1 MPSVGGRCW
10 TRGILG
16 VCGPGGGG
24 RTLGELRFLLRS
36 GHEPMR
42 AGFAGSQP
50 RPGQE
55 RGKKG
60 RVGGGSICQGGRYQ
74 VHLVEGNPREGVPAS
89 AISGVSAR
97 GPPKTARMYLDACSL
112 SQPGAS
118 IGRVK
123 KEGDANYARGEPES
137 DLLCRL
143 PREGRSYLHG
153 PWTECRLRG
162 HSEKPVR
169 QFLDARS
176 GDRDSERGDKGGPY
190 QGKRGRGELEE
201 TDQVLGFL
209 LGGPRRRAGATCVP
223 RQGHSA
229 AGCGDGLRESPNL
242 RSR

>member
-1 MPSVGGRCW
+1 M
-10 TRGILG
+10 
-16 VCGPGGGG
+16 
-24 RTLGELRFLLRS
+24 
-36 GHEPMR
+36 H
-42 AGFAGSQP
+42 
-50 RPGQE
+50 
-55 RGKKG
+55 
-60 RVGGGSICQGGRYQ
+60 
-74 VHLVEGNPREGVPAS
+74 
-89 AISGVSAR
+89 
-97 GPPKTARMYLDACSL
+97 
-112 SQPGAS
+112 
-118 IGRVK
+118 
-123 KEGDANYARGEPES
+123 YARGVPES

-223 RQGHSA
+223 RQGRSA